1 MALTNEIL
9 RGNATLA
16 SLSDEQ
22 IAAIV
27 EMSRNDESTVIGQR
41 IGEIYGGLD
50 ADILAASGME
60 KNGTEKTY
68 DYAKRVIGGLK
79 ASADEVAGK
88 QAQIDSLNAEKTRLE
103 GIIAKG
109 GNDAEVKA
117 QLTQAQA
124 DLARVQAEYATLN
137 SKYADAEKNHN
148 AELMSMRMQGE
159 FDKAGARVKFRADL
173 PQAAT
178 EVLMRQAVER
188 VKGYNPQFIDDGKG
202 GKVLAF
208 SDSNK
213 AILRNPATNL
223 MPFTAAELVEKELDA
238 MGVLDKGRQQTGA
251 GSDPNA
257 GGAGGAGASAD
268 IGGAKTQTEAYNII
282 AKSLMARGLAN
293 GSKEFDEEMQKA
305 WKDNNVK
312 ALPLN

>member
-148 AELMSMRMQGE
+148 AELMSMRIQGE

-312 ALPLN
+312 ALPLK

>member
-1 MALTNEIL
+1 MALTNDIL

-16 SLSDEQ
+16 SLTDEQ
-22 IAAIV
+22 ITAIV
-27 EMSRNDESTVIGQR
+27 QMSQNDENTVIGQR

-50 ADILAASGME
+50 ADILAASGE
-60 KNGTEKTY
+60 AKNGTEKTY
-68 DYAKRVIGGLK
+68 EYAKRVIGGLK
-79 ASADEVAGK
+79 GRAEASANL
-88 QAQIDSLNAEKTRLE
+88 QAQVDSLTAEKTRLE

-124 DLARVQAEYATLN
+124 DLARVQTEYAALN
-137 SKYADAEKNHN
+137 TKYTEAEKNH
-148 AELMSMRMQGE
+148 ASELMSMRMQGE
-159 FDKAGARVKFRADL
+159 FDKAGAKVKFRADL

-188 VKGYNPQFIDDGKG
+188 VKGFNPQFIDDGKG

-208 SDSNK
+208 TDANK

-223 MPFTAAELVEKELDA
+223 MPYTAAELVEKELDA
-238 MGVLDKGRQQTGA
+238 MGVLDKGRKQTGA

-257 GGAGGAGASAD
+257 GAGAGGSSD
-268 IGGAKTQTEAYNII
+268 IGGARTQTEAYDII
-282 AKSLMARGLAN
+282 SKSLLAKGLTV
-293 GSKEFDEEMQKA
+293 GSKEFDDEMQKA

-312 ALPLN
+312 SLPLK

>member
-1 MALTNEIL
+1 MALTNDIL

-16 SLSDEQ
+16 SLTDEQ
-22 IAAIV
+22 ITAIV
-27 EMSRNDESTVIGQR
+27 QMSQNDENTVIGQR

-50 ADILAASGME
+50 ADILAASGE
-60 KNGTEKTY
+60 AKNGTEKTY
-68 DYAKRVIGGLK
+68 EYAKRVIGGLK
-79 ASADEVAGK
+79 GRADASANL
-88 QAQIDSLNAEKTRLE
+88 QAQVDSLTAEKTRLE

-124 DLARVQAEYATLN
+124 DLARVQTEYAALN
-137 SKYADAEKNHN
+137 TKYTEAERSH
-148 AELMSMRMQGE
+148 ASELMSMRMQGE
-159 FDKAGARVKFRADL
+159 FDKAGAKVKFRADL

-178 EVLMRQAVER
+178 EVLMRQAIER
-188 VKGYNPQFIDDGKG
+188 VKGFNPQFIDDGKG

-208 SDSNK
+208 TDANK

-223 MPFTAAELVEKELDA
+223 MPYTAAELVEKELDA
-238 MGVLDKGRQQTGA
+238 MGVLDKGRKQTGA

-257 GGAGGAGASAD
+257 GAGAGGSSD
-268 IGGAKTQTEAYNII
+268 IGGARTQTEAYDII
-282 AKSLMARGLAN
+282 SKSLLAKGLTV
-293 GSKEFDEEMQKA
+293 GSKEFDDEMQKA

-312 ALPLN
+312 SLPLK

>member
-1 MALTNEIL
+1 MALTNDIL

-16 SLSDEQ
+16 SLTDEQ
-22 IAAIV
+22 ITAIV
-27 EMSRNDESTVIGQR
+27 QMSQNDENTVIGQR

-50 ADILAASGME
+50 ADILAASGE
-60 KNGTEKTY
+60 AKNGTEKTY
-68 DYAKRVIGGLK
+68 EYAKRVIGGLK
-79 ASADEVAGK
+79 DRADASANL
-88 QAQIDSLNAEKTRLE
+88 QAQVDSLTAEKTRLE

-124 DLARVQAEYATLN
+124 DLARVQTEYAALN
-137 SKYADAEKNHN
+137 TKYTEAERTH
-148 AELMSMRMQGE
+148 ASELMSMRMQGE

-188 VKGYNPQFIDDGKG
+188 VKGFNPQFIDDGKG

-208 SDSNK
+208 TDANK

-223 MPFTAAELVEKELDA
+223 MPYTAAELVEKELDA
-238 MGVLDKGRQQTGA
+238 MGVLDKGRKQTGA
-251 GSDPNA
+251 GSNPNA
-257 GGAGGAGASAD
+257 GDGAGGSSD
-268 IGGAKTQTEAYNII
+268 IGGARTQTEAYDII
-282 AKSLMARGLAN
+282 SKSLLAKGLTV

-312 ALPLN
+312 SLPLK

>member
-1 MALTNEIL
+1 MALTNDIL

-16 SLSDEQ
+16 SLTDEQ
-22 IAAIV
+22 ITAIV
-27 EMSRNDESTVIGQR
+27 QMSQNDENTVIGQR

-50 ADILAASGME
+50 ADILAASGE
-60 KNGTEKTY
+60 AKNGTEKTY
-68 DYAKRVIGGLK
+68 EYAKRVIGGLK
-79 ASADEVAGK
+79 GRADASANL
-88 QAQIDSLNAEKTRLE
+88 QAQVDSLTAEKTRLE

-124 DLARVQAEYATLN
+124 DLARVQTEYAALN
-137 SKYADAEKNHN
+137 TKYTEAEKNH
-148 AELMSMRMQGE
+148 ASELMSMRMQGE
-159 FDKAGARVKFRADL
+159 FDKAGAKVKFRADL

-188 VKGYNPQFIDDGKG
+188 VKGFNPQFIDDGKG

-208 SDSNK
+208 TDANK

-223 MPFTAAELVEKELDA
+223 MPYTAAELVEKELDA
-238 MGVLDKGRQQTGA
+238 MGVLDKGRKQTGA

-257 GGAGGAGASAD
+257 GAGAGGSSD
-268 IGGAKTQTEAYNII
+268 IGGARTQTEAYDII
-282 AKSLMARGLAN
+282 SKSLLAKGLTV

-312 ALPLN
+312 SLPLK

>member
-1 MALTNEIL
+1 MALTNDIL

-16 SLSDEQ
+16 SLTDEQ
-22 IAAIV
+22 ITAIV
-27 EMSRNDESTVIGQR
+27 QMSQNDENTVIGQR

-50 ADILAASGME
+50 ADILAASGE
-60 KNGTEKTY
+60 AKNGTEKTY
-68 DYAKRVIGGLK
+68 EYAKRVIGGLK
-79 ASADEVAGK
+79 GKADASANL
-88 QAQIDSLNAEKTRLE
+88 QAQVDSLTAEKTRLE

-124 DLARVQAEYATLN
+124 DLARVQTEYAALN
-137 SKYADAEKNHN
+137 TKYTEAERSH
-148 AELMSMRMQGE
+148 ASELMSMRMQGE
-159 FDKAGARVKFRADL
+159 FDKAGAKVKFRADL

-188 VKGYNPQFIDDGKG
+188 VKGFNPQFIDDGKG

-208 SDSNK
+208 TDANK

-223 MPFTAAELVEKELDA
+223 MPYTAAELVEKELDA
-238 MGVLDKGRQQTGA
+238 MGVLDKGRKQTGA
-251 GSDPNA
+251 GSDPNNPIIP
-257 GGAGGAGASAD
+257 GGSSD
-268 IGGAKTQTEAYNII
+268 IGGARTQTEAYDII
-282 AKSLMARGLAN
+282 SKSLLAKGLTV
-293 GSKEFDEEMQKA
+293 GSKEFDDEMQKA

-312 ALPLN
+312 SLPLK